1 MKSADERT
9 ANERDLSTCHDID
22 QPTKFSNTSCVEAT
36 IQSVTSFQQDEMKA
50 SRMKLENV
58 NVTAFKKLNI
68 RKANF
73 DLTTVAENFVNIQE
87 ADKAL

>member
-1 MKSADERT
+1 
-9 ANERDLSTCHDID
+9 
-22 QPTKFSNTSCVEAT
+22 
-36 IQSVTSFQQDEMKA
+36 MKA

-73 DLTTVAENFVNIQE
+73 DLTTVAENFVNLKE
-87 ADKAL
+87 ADKALLPVVDHLELASLQHAMKQQHLT